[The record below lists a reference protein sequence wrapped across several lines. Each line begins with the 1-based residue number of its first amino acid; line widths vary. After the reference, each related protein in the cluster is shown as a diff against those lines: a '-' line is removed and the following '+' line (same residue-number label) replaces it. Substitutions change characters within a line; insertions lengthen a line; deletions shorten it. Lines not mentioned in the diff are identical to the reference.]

1 MKISHAEKVA
11 IVLVVL
17 VFLMTRFLPQVFAPI
32 VTRQLPSEINPPPT
46 AHPVANS
53 SEYMITEASGNK
65 HYSVTVSDGLGVTL
79 SLYAYD
85 ADFTPVTETGLVL
98 RAVLDT
104 HDIMVILMSFV
115 AGLMIYYLR
124 KPISVPTV
132 TLPIRE

>member
-1 MKISHAEKVA
+1 
-11 IVLVVL
+11 
-17 VFLMTRFLPQVFAPI
+17 MTRFLPQVFAPI

-85 ADFTPVTETGLVL
+85 ADFTPVTETGDRKSTRLNSSH
-98 RAVLDT
+98 RTISYAVFCLKKKKNT
-104 HDIMVILMSFV
+104 
-115 AGLMIYYLR
+115 
-124 KPISVPTV
+124 
-132 TLPIRE
+132 